1 MILLDKALKYAED
14 CVSGKE
20 ITTWEVKRQCEIF
33 LEDYNKNQHDDN
45 FEFYFDEDELKKVN
59 NLLKLFNMATGFNE
73 NESALSAIWGFQALL
88 LVNIFGWRYKNDT
101 KRFRYREV
109 LLFIPRKNAKG
120 TMCAWVL
127 ILGML
132 LEQKFSSFYSIA
144 TTKKIAAELK
154 EQIVQIITSSP
165 ALHKHFKCSKQD
177 YGKVLCKVNNSKY
190 EPLSSDR
197 DNNLNSFRGTYLV
210 LDEVGAFTTRK
221 ATSTLIS
228 GQKSVQ
234 NPMAFYTTSSY
245 AESNSIIYEELDYY
259 RKILNNELIDKT
271 RFALIY
277 YAEDGEEYEDK
288 GILRANPL
296 RLERNIDEIKQLR
309 DKAKELIS
317 LQEDYLAKSV
327 NKMLDTVRETENY
340 LSMDI
345 FRKYG
350 RSKDEIYA
358 KYKGQKVSVGV
369 DLSKTIDLTSV
380 SIMTRHTDDGKIY
393 CSSFGFIPSGTLK
406 NANRQEKIDYR
417 QEQRNGNVKII
428 SGNTIKVLEI
438 CDYIRSIEKTYNCE
452 IDCIYY
458 DGTFAELL
466 EQELKNEYDMLKVS
480 QTYTVMSNY
489 YKMFRNELYDGNIY
503 YAENNLLDY
512 CASCSQESQGKV
524 GDILVCKNRKN
535 KSERIDLLIT
545 LPFAYRHWYI
555 EQKETYNAIEE
566 LRRMSKDW

>member
-1 MILLDKALKYAED
+1 MILLDKALEYAED

-33 LEDYNKNQHDDN
+33 LEDYNKNQYDDN
-45 FEFYFDEDELKKVN
+45 FEFYFDEDKLKKVN

-88 LVNIFGWRYKNDT
+88 LVNIFGWRYKNDA

-132 LEQKFSSFYSIA
+132 LEQKFSNFYSIA
-144 TTKKIAAELK
+144 TTKKIAAELR

-165 ALHKHFKCSKQD
+165 ALNKHFKCSKQD

-234 NPMAFYTTSSY
+234 NPMAFYTTSGY
-245 AESNSIIYEELDYY
+245 AESNSIIREELNYY

-309 DKAKELIS
+309 DKAKELPS
-317 LQEDYLAKSV
+317 LQEDYLSKSV
-327 NKMLDTVRETENY
+327 NKMLDTVRDLNNY
-340 LSMDI
+340 LNMDI
-345 FRKYG
+345 FRKY
-350 RSKDEIYA
+350 SKPKAETYD
-358 KYKGQKVSVGV
+358 KFRGQKVSIGV

-380 SIMTRHTDDGKIY
+380 SIMTRNSDDGKIY
-393 CSSFGFIPSGTLK
+393 CSSIGFIPVGTLK
-406 NANRQEKIDYR
+406 NPNRQEKIDYR
-417 QEQRNGNVKII
+417 QERRDGNVKIN
-428 SGNTIKVLEI
+428 GNSIKILEV
-438 CDYIRSIEKTYNCE
+438 CDYIRSIEKEYDCKIE
-452 IDCIYY
+452 CIYY

-466 EQELKNEYDMLKVS
+466 EQELGYEYDLLKLS
-480 QTYTVMSNY
+480 QTYTNLSSC
-489 YKMFRNELYDGNIY
+489 YKMFRVELYDGNVY
-503 YAENNLLDY
+503 YAENNVLDY
-512 CASCSQESQGKV
+512 CASYSLEDVGKV
-524 GDILVCKNRKN
+524 GDILVVKNRKD
-535 KSERIDLLIT
+535 KSARIDLLIT
-545 LPFAYRHWYI
+545 LLFAYKHWYI
-555 EQKETYNAIEE
+555 TEDDYDVLEG
-566 LRRMSKDW
+566 LRIMSEDW

>member
-1 MILLDKALKYAED
+1 MILLDKALEYAED

-33 LEDYNKNQHDDN
+33 LEDYNKNQYDDN
-45 FEFYFDEDELKKVN
+45 FEFYFDEDKLKKVN

-88 LVNIFGWRYKNDT
+88 LVNIFGWRYKNDA

-132 LEQKFSSFYSIA
+132 LEQKFSNFYSIA
-144 TTKKIAAELK
+144 TTKKIAAELR

-165 ALHKHFKCSKQD
+165 ALNKHFKCSKQD

-234 NPMAFYTTSSY
+234 NPMAFYTTSGY
-245 AESNSIIYEELDYY
+245 AESNSIIREELNYY

-309 DKAKELIS
+309 DKAKELPS
-317 LQEDYLAKSV
+317 LQEDYLSKSV
-327 NKMLDTVRETENY
+327 NKMLDTVRDLNNY
-340 LSMDI
+340 LNMDI
-345 FRKYG
+345 FRKY
-350 RSKDEIYA
+350 SKPKAETYD
-358 KYKGQKVSVGV
+358 KFRGQKVSIGV

-380 SIMTRHTDDGKIY
+380 SIMTRNSDDGKIY
-393 CSSFGFIPSGTLK
+393 CSSIGFIPVGTLK
-406 NANRQEKIDYR
+406 NPNRQEKIDYR
-417 QEQRNGNVKII
+417 QERRDGNVKII
-428 SGNTIKVLEI
+428 NGNSIKILEV
-438 CDYIRSIEKTYNCE
+438 CDYIRSIEKEYDCKIE
-452 IDCIYY
+452 CIYY

-466 EQELKNEYDMLKVS
+466 EQELGYEYDLLKLS
-480 QTYTVMSNY
+480 QTYTNLSSC
-489 YKMFRNELYDGNIY
+489 YKMFRVELYDGNVY
-503 YAENNLLDY
+503 YAENNVLDY
-512 CASCSQESQGKV
+512 CASYSLEDVGKV
-524 GDILVCKNRKN
+524 GDILVVKNRKD
-535 KSERIDLLIT
+535 KSARIDLLIT
-545 LPFAYRHWYI
+545 LLFAYKHWYI
-555 EQKETYNAIEE
+555 TENDYDVLEG
-566 LRRMSKDW
+566 LRIMSEDW

>member
-1 MILLDKALKYAED
+1 MILLDKALKYAES
-14 CVSGKE
+14 CVSGEE

-33 LEDYNKNQHDDN
+33 LEDYNKNQYQDN
-45 FEFYFDEDELKKVN
+45 FEFYFDENKLKKVN

-88 LVNIFGWRYKNDT
+88 LVNIFGWRYKNDP

-132 LEQKFSSFYSIA
+132 LEQKFSNFYSIA
-144 TTKKIAAELK
+144 TTKKIASELR

-165 ALHKHFKCSKQD
+165 ALNKHFNCSKQD
-177 YGKVLCKVNNSKY
+177 YGKVLCKLNNSKY

-234 NPMAFYTTSSY
+234 NPMAFYTTSAY
-245 AESNSIIYEELDYY
+245 AESNSIIYEELNFY
-259 RKILNNELIDKT
+259 RKILKGESIDKT

-277 YAEDGEEYEDK
+277 YAEDGEEYEDT

-296 RLERNIDEIKQLR
+296 RLERNIEEIKQLR
-309 DKAKELIS
+309 DKAKEIPS

-327 NKMLDTVRETENY
+327 NKMLDTVRDLNNY
-340 LSMDI
+340 LDMSI
-345 FRKYG
+345 FRKY
-350 RSKDEIYA
+350 SKPKDEIYV
-358 KYKGQKVSVGV
+358 KYKGQKVSIGV

-380 SIMTRHTDDGKIY
+380 SIMTRNADDGKIY
-393 CSSFGFIPSGTLK
+393 CSSLGFIPAETLK
-406 NANRQEKIDYR
+406 NPNRQEKIDYR
-417 QEQRNGNVKII
+417 EEQRNGNVKIL
-428 SGNTIKVLEI
+428 SGNTIKVLQI
-438 CDYIRSIEKTYNCE
+438 CDYIRNIEKNFDCT
-452 IDCIYY
+452 IDTIYY
-458 DGTFAELL
+458 DGTFAEIL
-466 EQELKNEYDMLKVS
+466 EEELKCDYDLVELKQS
-480 QTYTVMSNY
+480 FTVMSST
-489 YKMFRNELYDGNIY
+489 YKMFRNKLYDGNIY

-512 CASCSQESQGKV
+512 CASCSLEDPGKV
-524 GDILVCKNRKN
+524 GDILVIKDRKD
-535 KSERIDLLIT
+535 KTARIDLLIT
-545 LPFAYRHWYI
+545 LLFAYKHWYFKG
-555 EQKETYNAIEE
+555 EEYNPMEALKMMEG
-566 LRRMSKDW
+566 W